1 MSESTWLTL
10 ATKRLDLGK
19 GGTGSPNMEYLMVGV
34 LGLIIVLSLGFTL
47 YGVFFGDSSG
57 PAGGPEGEM
66 HFQCTACGHEFT
78 KSGQEMEKIMPT
90 ALMPEMGLLQVD
102 CPKCGKKE
110 SCLMQ
115 TKCPNCGKYY
125 LSDMM
130 VANAKAFEDAKAAA
144 KASGQD
150 PSTVMPV
157 FPTAEGQQPKDV
169 CPHCGTDRVQWYINY
184 YKKRQ
189 G

>member
-1 MSESTWLTL
+1 MSESKWLGL
-10 ATKRLDLGK
+10 ATKRLDLSK
-19 GGTGSPNMEYLMVGV
+19 GGTGSPKMEYLMVAV
-34 LGLIIVLSLGFTL
+34 LGLIIALSLGFTL
-47 YGVFFGDSSG
+47 WGVFFGDSSG
-57 PAGGPEGEM
+57 PAGGMEGDI
-66 HFQCTACGHEFT
+66 HFQCTACSNEFT
-78 KSGQEMEKIMPT
+78 KSGEEMEKIMPT

-130 VANAKAFEDAKAAA
+130 VANAKAFDEAKAAA
-144 KASGQD
+144 RAEGKD

-157 FPTAEGQQPKDV
+157 FPAAGEQPKDV
-169 CPHCGTDRVQWYINY
+169 CKHCGTDRVQWYIDY
-184 YKKRQ
+184 YKKRR